1 MSTATMTPTAET
13 RAVVSP
19 EQWLT
24 ARLELLA
31 KEKELRRQM
40 DEVARLR
47 RELPWERVEK
57 NYIFDTEGGQKTLA
71 ELFEGRSQLMLYHF
85 MFGPDWEQGCSGCSF
100 VGDHVDGAIVH
111 LAHRDVTW
119 AAVSRASLE
128 KIAAF
133 KKRMGW
139 KFRWVSSS
147 PSDFN
152 FDYHVSFT
160 QAEMADGE
168 VYYNYGRRRFPQ
180 SEGPGISVFYR
191 DGGGQV
197 FHTYSAYARGL
208 DVLVGT
214 YNYLDLAPKGRDED
228 AFEMPMAWLRHHDR
242 YEDAPKASSCG
253 CPE

>member
-1 MSTATMTPTAET
+1 MSTATRSATAQDH
-13 RAVVSP
+13 AVVP
-19 EQWLT
+19 AEQWLQ
-24 ARLELLA
+24 ARVELLA

-40 DEVARLR
+40 DEIARLR
-47 RELPWERVEK
+47 RELPWERVEN
-57 NYIFDTEGGQKTLA
+57 NYVFETSEGKKTLA

-100 VGDHVDGAIVH
+100 LADHVDGAIVH

-119 AAVSRASLE
+119 TAVSRAPLA
-128 KIAAF
+128 KIEAF

-139 KFRWVSSS
+139 KFRWISSFGS
-147 PSDFN
+147 GFN

-160 QAEMADGE
+160 QEQMARGE
-168 VYYNYGRRRFPQ
+168 VYYNYADRRFPQ

-191 DGGGQV
+191 DEAGQV

-208 DVLVGT
+208 DILLGT
-214 YNYLDLAPKGRDED
+214 YNYLDFAPKGRDEES
-228 AFEMPMAWLRHHDR
+228 FQMPMAWVRHHDR
-242 YEDAPKASSCG
+242 YEDSPKVSACG

>member
-1 MSTATMTPTAET
+1 MSTATMTPTAQD
-13 RAVVSP
+13 RAVSP
-19 EQWLT
+19 KQWLD

-47 RELPWERVEK
+47 RDLPWQRVEK
-57 NYIFDTEGGQKTLA
+57 NYAFNTSQGPQTLA

-100 VGDHVDGAIVH
+100 LADHVDGATVH
-111 LAHRDVTW
+111 LAQRDVTW
-119 AAVSRASLE
+119 TAVSRAPLE
-128 KIAAF
+128 KIQAF
-133 KKRMGW
+133 RQRMGW
-139 KFRWVSSS
+139 KFNWVSSAG
-147 PSDFN
+147 SDFN
-152 FDYHVSFT
+152 FDYDVSFT
-160 QAEMADGE
+160 PEEIAGGE

-191 DGGGQV
+191 DGAGQV

-214 YNYLDLAPKGRDED
+214 YNYLDLAPKGRDE
-228 AFEMPMAWLRHHDR
+228 AGFEMPMAWVRHHDR
-242 YEDAPKASSCG
+242 YENTPKVSSCG
-253 CPE
+253 CRE

>member
-1 MSTATMTPTAET
+1 MSTATLTPTAQS

-19 EQWLT
+19 EQWLD
-24 ARLELLA
+24 ARVELLA

-47 RELPWERVEK
+47 RELPWERVQK
-57 NYIFDTEGGQKTLA
+57 NYVFDTNDGQKTLA
-71 ELFEGRSQLMLYHF
+71 ELFDGRSQLLLYHF
-85 MFGPDWEQGCSGCSF
+85 MFGPDWEEGCRGCSF
-100 VGDHVDGAIVH
+100 LADHVDGAIAH

-119 AAVSRASLE
+119 TAVSHAPLE
-128 KIAAF
+128 KLNAF

-139 KFRWVSSS
+139 KFRWVSSFRG
-147 PSDFN
+147 DFH

-160 QAEMADGE
+160 PEEMAGGE
-168 VYYNYGRRRFPQ
+168 VYYNYGRRHFPQ
-180 SEGPGISVFYR
+180 AEGPGISVFYR
-191 DGGGQV
+191 DEAGQI

-208 DVLVGT
+208 DVLLGT

-228 AFEMPMAWLRHHDR
+228 GFEMPMAWLRHHDR
-242 YEDAPKASSCG
+242 YEDAPKVSSCG